1 MFLRAIA
8 LLVLLFVTMA
18 QQMDFFEHQQSNSA
32 ARNTAGNSNSRP
44 NTGKF
49 VVSNQRPAK
58 VIQFAKSRRSDLR
71 NCNVQRVERRGSD
84 FRITFKCQGNRVV
97 RVTILVD
104 RRTKRMTMKPS
115 PSRPRPSTKKYA

>member
-32 ARNTAGNSNSRP
+32 ARNSNSRP

-49 VVSNQRPAK
+49 VVCNERPAR